1 MPLEQTAQKAPP
13 EDTINF
19 FDGPIPGQSMV
30 ASPDSKMPWDGPPV
44 HSSVNEASQAIF
56 LDLLKKENLKSVV
69 DLLQQGTPVSDI
81 AQVLLM
87 AGFSKGQFN
96 PDTLLLL
103 VEPVMYMIMA
113 IGDKFGIED
122 VKIYRGEEE
131 DDMDDE
137 DDISVEENR
146 EDIQESFQ
154 NIFRGRSISPDL
166 RKTIESSEIEK
177 KLAGVDVGSLMAK
190 PEAALEPERGEESLM
205 AREEQ
210 QQEEIRGPENARR

>member
-1 MPLEQTAQKAPP
+1 MPIQEQAP
-13 EDTINF
+13 DINL
-19 FDGPIPGQSMV
+19 FDGPIAGQSMT
-30 ASPDSKMPWDGPPV
+30 ADPNSKQAWDGPPEF
-44 HSSVNEASQAIF
+44 SSVREASEAIF
-56 LDLLKKENLKSVV
+56 LDLLKKENLKNII

-87 AGFSKGQFN
+87 TGFSKGQFN

-103 VEPVMYMIMA
+103 IEPVMYMIMA

-137 DDISVEENR
+137 DDISVGENR

-177 KLAGVDVGSLMAK
+177 KLTGVDVESLMAQ
-190 PEAALEPERGEESLM
+190 PEAELEPEIEEESLM
-205 AREEQ
+205 AREE